1 MLLAFFHFHGRVGRE
16 SDSFKSPSK
25 EAIMAEEVVKEN
37 GEEAQKVLTPYEKM
51 SPEFQQKWEERLF
64 NTLKLSNSLLDA
76 DSIITYAFLL
86 WTRFAMLV
94 AILLAFD
101 PVRFPWR
108 LDFCFALGA
117 FLVYYALIGF
127 MRRQTQRNLIA
138 LCAQHPDP
146 DHCRSGKMF
155 AGRRP
160 YDEKNDPPLAHRF
173 FRLRS
178 KLGIPRR
185 GAAQKEVIVWQFV
198 VALCYIGNYSWYVL
212 WLGDTTQSNLA
223 LLWMLHVTMTAGGI
237 LVLFKNAGFLVD
249 TSRLLKSIEGIA
261 GSILGHSS
269 TNVRIEN
276 DGKKPCED
284 KDKDKK

>member
-1 MLLAFFHFHGRVGRE
+1 MADDAG
-16 SDSFKSPSK
+16 K
-25 EAIMAEEVVKEN
+25 EKE
-37 GEEAQKVLTPYEKM
+37 QKIEKTLTSYEKM

-94 AILLAFD
+94 VILLAID

-108 LDFCFALGA
+108 IDFCFALGA
-117 FLVYYALIGF
+117 FLAYYALIGF

-138 LCAQHPDP
+138 LCAQHPETD
-146 DHCRSGKMF
+146 DCMSGKF
-155 AGRRP
+155 FKGRRP
-160 YDEKNDPPLAHRF
+160 YNEANDPPLAHQF

-185 GAAQKEVIVWQFV
+185 GAAQKEVIIWQFV
-198 VALCYIGNYSWYVL
+198 VALCYIMNYSWYVL
-212 WLGDTTQSNLA
+212 WRGDTSSEDSLA

-249 TSRLLKSIEGIA
+249 TSRLLKTIEGLA
-261 GSILGHSS
+261 GTILGHAHASVS
-269 TNVRIEN
+269 VGTEN
-276 DGKKPCED
+276 KNPCDEKGKE
-284 KDKDKK
+284 KK